1 MKKDYQYLQ
10 QFIDGRQSRGRY
22 TFSLEELR
30 AEFDVSKIALE
41 RAIGRYIRKNRIVS
55 IHKGFYIIVP
65 MEYRSMGILPPEQ
78 FIDDLMAHLQ
88 KPYYMGLL
96 SAAAM
101 HGAAHQRPQESY
113 VVTIKPNMRPLYKK
127 GVKVNFVLKSS
138 IPANALEDRKTL
150 TGYLKVSNPVLTAYD
165 LLFYLYKVGGLNR
178 IAEILSELVE
188 IIKPGDWEILSELDV
203 KIAPLQRLG
212 YILDFALEQTA
223 LADGLYRVIQDQIR
237 FRVPLNPRI
246 AKTGFPVNNRWKVIE
261 NYQIEAE
268 I

>member
-1 MKKDYQYLQ
+1 MKKEYQYLQ
-10 QFIDGRQSRGRY
+10 KFIDDRQSRGQY
-22 TFSLEELR
+22 TFSLDELR
-30 AEFDVSKIALE
+30 SEFKVSDVALE

-55 IHKGFYIIVP
+55 IHKGFYALVP
-65 MEYRSMGILPPEQ
+65 LEYRSMGILPPEQ
-78 FIDDLMAHLQ
+78 FIDDLMTYLR

-96 SAAAM
+96 TAAAL

-113 VVTIKPNMRPLYKK
+113 VVTVSNMRPLYKK

-138 IPANALEDRKTL
+138 IPAIALVDKKTL

-165 LLFYLYKVGGLNR
+165 LLLYLYKVGGLSR
-178 IAEILSELVE
+178 TAEILSELVE
-188 IIKPGDWEILSELDV
+188 VIKPEDWKILSEIDV
-203 KIAPLQRLG
+203 KVAPLQRLG
-212 YILDFALEQTA
+212 YILEITLKLTI
-223 LADGLYRVIQDQIR
+223 LADGLYQVIQNQIR
-237 FRVPLNPRI
+237 FRVPLNPRK